1 MTSDT
6 SHYNQADTN
15 LYHAI
20 HSDLVGE
27 LLHPPRG
34 PPTPDSVRKF
44 RRAHYADPGAK
55 TYHWGV
61 ADDPN
66 DKPNQVHGTKFGTKS
81 LAGDVVNPPVV
92 ARPHRLLAAAR
103 RLTYDSTLR
112 RPVGCAPLRQPAVP
126 PHLACAGAATFGLPT
141 KYGDT
146 VAQCV
151 SPYRT
156 AQEFQANWCKG
167 TDLYRRSHRHTNPG
181 EQTHRSYGQGFN
193 TKAKFGVPTYN
204 EENHTG
210 RRVKECVTWPGPSK
224 PLSAVCS
231 WRAESWRE
239 LHQDRVGQP
248 LDRYQCT
255 RDLPATF
262 TYGAPMRHV
271 LSGALDIATARTSC
285 SLPAEDLARLDLI
298 LVTRRKLQAAGFTG
312 FIALLQTMK
321 KMDKLGTKRLP
332 LEAVLAACCQQCL
345 PLATAELRALVERLN
360 LAEGPRRLVIYSLL
374 VATLNWKDR
383 LTLGHLDREWPVR
396 GRGGRGAQAGTGS
409 VNGPV
414 HPLCDRPAA
423 PPPAVLRKEPRP
435 VAECRTSTSCQ
446 LPPPPPDWTVERR
459 RSSGPGEPPENAAG
473 PRRDRVVDVVTP
485 SPFIEAGLRETELTM
500 PRSEAF
506 LMELLCGMGVCDYRQ
521 FQALYAAAR
530 RAHPPD
536 PSVLDVLDEANRSCC
551 PAPAGPA
558 QQRPAKPAQQRP
570 AKPAQQRPAEP
581 APDGRL
587 CAAGLE
593 EVRAVAES
601 RPCRGTDQLAT
612 VPPSLDGER
621 KLRFAESALETDGK
635 RLPRTDPG
643 CGADFLR
650 PTPPDDRLPCPT
662 PPAANGGDQQCDLQT
677 QPAQSQPCA
686 HRPPSQQP
694 QSQPCGQHTAPIQQ
708 QPQSQPCGHHAAP
721 IQQQP
726 QSQPC
731 GQHTAP
737 SQQQPQSQP
746 CGHRLASRQ

>member
-15 LYHAI
+15 
-20 HSDLVGE
+20 
-27 LLHPPRG
+27 
-34 PPTPDSVRKF
+34 VRKF

-210 RRVKECVTWPGPSK
+210 RRVRECVTWPGPSK

-383 LTLGHLDREWPVR
+383 LTLGHLD
-396 GRGGRGAQAGTGS
+396 
-409 VNGPV
+409 
-414 HPLCDRPAA
+414 L
-423 PPPAVLRKEPRP
+423 LRKEPRP

-500 PRSEAF
+500 VRSGGGEKGLAMPRSEAF

-551 PAPAGPA
+551 PAPAG
-558 QQRPAKPAQQRP
+558 PAQQRP